1 MGLAF
6 LEERLREGGGI
17 DETEEGRGGLTDP
30 RKDQEWEETDE
41 S

>member
-1 MGLAF
+1 MGLAS
-6 LEERLREGGGI
+6 LEETWREGGGR

-30 RKDQEWEETDE
+30 RKEEEWEETDE